1 MQRTFIGLLALLVVG
16 ILGTQCKREV
26 PLIQLKQ
33 EHTDRPGLGPKIDTL
48 EVITKLEGGLQTI
61 SGVRVD
67 IYYTQL
73 DFDNERNAVKT
84 EFSDQNGI
92 ARFAIE
98 GVPRP
103 VWGRGFVIQNGDTLR
118 GVMKD
123 AQGNPFV
130 QVRDVSFGVNTGIIE
145 MKK

>member
-1 MQRTFIGLLALLVVG
+1 MRRNVFGLIALLAVAAL
-16 ILGTQCKREV
+16 TWQCQREV
-26 PLIQLKQ
+26 PLIKRT
-33 EHTDRPGLGPKIDTL
+33 ETHPDRPGRGPKADTL
-48 EVITKLEGGLQTI
+48 EVITKLEGGLQTV

-67 IYYTQL
+67 IYYSQL
-73 DFDNERNAVKT
+73 DFDNERNAVAT

-92 ARFAIE
+92 ARFVIK

-103 VWGRGFVIQNGDTLR
+103 VWGRGFVIHNGDTLR
-118 GVMKD
+118 GIMKD

-130 QVRDVSFGVNTGIIE
+130 QVRDLSIGVNTGIIE